1 MISTKKISSKHLS
14 QNMFEKVQTSLEN
27 CLILIY
33 NNNNIA
39 SFVTIDKVFF
49 HSKEQVYWYNI
60 SSNQT
65 AGSGEIQ

>member
-1 MISTKKISSKHLS
+1 
-14 QNMFEKVQTSLEN
+14 MFEKVQTSLEN